1 MGTGSMKWPD
11 PMRAEAFHGIAGDFV
26 HTVQDQTEADPAGL
40 LMTFLAACGS
50 AVGNSPSISISGQ
63 RHTPRI
69 WPVLVGSTASGRK
82 GTTFPWVQHV
92 VDAADPTWRK
102 CMASNVG
109 SGEAVLWKV
118 RDAADDQSDPASDQG
133 GDDKRLFIMEGEFA
147 SVLQVAARAGSV
159 LSPILRSAWDS
170 DRLTH
175 TVKHQP
181 VTATGAHIVVV
192 GHITPEELQAGL
204 QAGDR
209 TNGFGNRFLFILVK
223 RARTLPRG
231 GEIAPEI
238 LDEFGDR
245 LRVVL
250 DRGRLADRL
259 DYSEEWWDEYTP
271 RYEGLS
277 DPGPGIV
284 GAMTGRG
291 APYVHRLGLLF
302 ALLDG
307 QRTIGGD
314 HARAALAIW
323 DYSAASAAALFAEG
337 PGAVYRRIVKVLE
350 DSPEGI
356 TRADLH
362 TAMGGHATAADLNQ
376 VRDTLVTDGRMVVD
390 SVQTTSRGG
399 RPGEM
404 WRPLPRDPDDEPE
417 GGQTALH
424 L

>member
-1 MGTGSMKWPD
+1 MKWPA
-11 PMRAEAFHGIAGDFV
+11 PMREEAFHGIAGDFV
-26 HTVQDQTEADPAGL
+26 KAVQDQTEADPAGL

-50 AVGNSPSISISGQ
+50 AVGNSPNISISGQ

-109 SGEAVLWKV
+109 SGEAVLWRV
-118 RDAADDQSDPASDQG
+118 RDAAGDPSDSASDQG
-133 GDDKRLFIMEGEFA
+133 CDDKRLFIMEAEFA
-147 SVLQVAARAGSV
+147 SVLLVAGRAGSV

-181 VTATGAHIVVV
+181 VTATGAHVVVV
-192 GHITPEELQAGL
+192 GHITPDELRVGL
-204 QAGDR
+204 MAGDR

-223 RARTLPRG
+223 RARVLPRG
-231 GEIAPEI
+231 GEVAPEI
-238 LDEFGDR
+238 LDDFGDR
-245 LRVVL
+245 LRTIL
-250 DRGRLADRL
+250 DKGILANRL
-259 DYSEEWWDEYTP
+259 DYAEEWWDEYEP

-277 DPGPGIV
+277 DPAPGIV

-307 QRTIGGD
+307 KRTIGGD

-323 DYSAASAAALFAEG
+323 DYSAASAAALFAET
-337 PGAVYRRIVKVLE
+337 PGATYRRVLTVLE

-356 TRADLH
+356 TRTDLH
-362 TAMGGHATAADLNQ
+362 TAMGRHTKSADLDQ
-376 VRDTLVTDGRMVVD
+376 VRDALVLDGLMVVG
-390 SVQTTSRGG
+390 SVDPTSQGG

-404 WRPLPRDPDDEPE
+404 WRPMPRDPDDEPE
-417 GGQTALH
+417 GGQTALY